1 MRLTRLTSLVCLAVA
16 VAATLATA
24 RAQEAPP
31 FLDISMDSKPA
42 EVSSGAALVVTAKV
56 GWRGPDG
63 SGEKVWTRRG
73 DAVEARLRYRA
84 MWGEEKSVLMRPAT
98 GSNADDAQAPYATL
112 TAAIPANE
120 LPKRGEM
127 VRYWVVVF
135 ERGGSRASARKPK
148 REDEFYGAVVDAASI
163 TRETSLPTLHWFVED
178 VEGARWDYPVES
190 FLAFD
195 QSRGGGGEE
204 KKINFY
210 GKGVTARR
218 RGSGRRGDPNM
229 WGKGGTKDWPK
240 RKYKFDFRGRDFK
253 IFWGDGDERMTK
265 VEEINAHSAYDEPGS
280 ESWLRESLAAAA
292 MRRLGVPASA
302 AKHVVLR
309 RNGAF
314 HGLYVLVEQVDEA
327 FLERRGLDPTGALYK
342 AVHWK
347 LSNLRPPA
355 PEWAPCRYDGE
366 WELGWGACPEVYRYS
381 TPSKHATDDRAR
393 DAEWHLGKLLDA
405 LARVNGDG
413 DAAALYDAVDVDAVA
428 REMAAQT
435 AMLHQDRCAKN
446 YYVFHNPNDG
456 KWIRVPWDM
465 EDAFATDYRSRDARC
480 DANGAT
486 SCRADRGTYCVLS
499 CEWWNSPFFCDAEH
513 PQDIFTES
521 DGRSTWNHLVNAMLK
536 VPSSRAAYF
545 RELRRAMS
553 LLHDDG
559 WLEREARNFAAA
571 IQTDATRDA
580 AKWGLNEPGVGAEA
594 LLRQIRERRDTLTN
608 EYGYL
613 WRNA

>member
-1 MRLTRLTSLVCLAVA
+1 MPPTSLVRLAVA
-16 VAATLATA
+16 AALVATLGVAQA
-24 RAQEAPP
+24 RDAPP
-31 FLDISMDSKPA
+31 SLEISLDSKPA
-42 EVSSGAALVVTAKV
+42 AVSSDAALVVTAKV
-56 GWRGPDG
+56 GWRGKGG

-84 MWGEEKSVLMRPAT
+84 MWGEEKSVPMRLAT
-98 GSNADDAQAPYATL
+98 GSIADDARVPYATL
-112 TAAIPANE
+112 AAAIPANE

-127 VRYWVVVF
+127 VRYWVTVS
-135 ERGGSRASARKPK
+135 ERGGARARARKPK
-148 REDEFYGAVVDAASI
+148 REDEFYGAVVDADAI
-163 TRETSLPTLHWFVED
+163 ARETTLPTLHWFVED
-178 VEGARWDYPVES
+178 AEGARWDTPTPS

-195 QSRGGGGEE
+195 QSRRLGERKLE
-204 KKINFY
+204 FY

-240 RKYKFDFRGRDFK
+240 RKYKFDFRGRDFE
-253 IFWGDGDERMTK
+253 IAWGDGDRSAK
-265 VEEINAHSAYDEPGS
+265 VEEINAHSAYEEPGS
-280 ESWLRESLAAAA
+280 ESWLRETLAAAA

-302 AKHVVLR
+302 AQHVVLR

-314 HGLYVLVEQVDEA
+314 HGLYVLVEQVDDA
-327 FLERRGLDPTGALYK
+327 FLERRGLDPRGALFK

-355 PEWAPCRYDGE
+355 PEWAPCRYDRDWDLE
-366 WELGWGACPEVYRYS
+366 WGACPEVYRYS
-381 TPSKHATDDRAR
+381 APSKYATDDHAR
-393 DAEWHLGKLLDA
+393 DAEWHLGELLDA
-405 LARVNGDG
+405 IARVNGGDG
-413 DAAALYDAVDVDAVA
+413 DGRDALYAAVDVDAVA

-435 AMLHQDRCAKN
+435 TMLHQDRCTKN
-446 YYVFHNPNDG
+446 YYVYRNPRDG
-456 KWIRVPWDM
+456 KWRRVPWDL

-499 CEWWNSPFFCDAEH
+499 CEWWNSPFFCDENH
-513 PQDIFTES
+513 PQDVFTES
-521 DGRSTWNHLVNAMLK
+521 DGRSTWNHLVNAVLK

-545 RELRRAMS
+545 RELRRAMA

-559 WLEREARNFAAA
+559 WLEREARKSAAA
-571 IQTDATRDA
+571 IAPDATRDA
-580 AKWGLNEPGVGAEA
+580 KKWGLNEPGVGAEA

-608 EYGYL
+608 EYGRL